1 VIRVLKMDW
10 QKGRLEMPGSDELT
24 LARSWLRFLSVVAK
38 LRGEGGCPW
47 DKEQTYISLTPFVI
61 EEAYE
66 VVVAALEKDA
76 NKLKEELG
84 DLLLEI
90 GLYCQIA
97 REAGDFEP
105 SDVLEG
111 IIAKLIRRHP
121 HVFGE
126 EKITSPEGVRE
137 RWAEIKRSEPG
148 RYQEGHSLMD
158 EVPKGLPALMRA
170 QKQQMLAAEAGF
182 DWKSEAP
189 VLDKVREE
197 IEELATAMERGNTQ
211 EIEDE
216 VGDLLFACVNLAR
229 HLGVDSETALLGCV
243 EKFSQRFRHIE
254 DSLRQ
259 RNLTV
264 NDVDLEY
271 LDELWEQAK
280 SNEAKAD

>member
-1 VIRVLKMDW
+1 MS
-10 QKGRLEMPGSDELT
+10 QPAELT
-24 LARSWLRFLSVVAK
+24 DARAWLRFLSVVAR

-47 DKEQTYISLTPFVI
+47 DKEQTYTSLTPFVI
-61 EEAYE
+61 EEAHE
-66 VVVAALEKDA
+66 VVAAALEEDA

-97 REAGDFEP
+97 REMGDFEP

-111 IIAKLIRRHP
+111 ITAKLRRRHP
-121 HVFGE
+121 HVFGGE
-126 EKITSPEGVRE
+126 TITSAEGVRE
-137 RWAEIKRSEPG
+137 RWAEIKRAEPG
-148 RYQEGHSLMD
+148 RYQKEHSLMD

-170 QKQQMLAAEAGF
+170 QKQQTLAAEAGF

-189 VLDKVREE
+189 VFDKIREE
-197 IEELATAMERGNTQ
+197 LREIAVAVERGNPQ
-211 EIEDE
+211 EVASE

-229 HLGVDSETALLGCV
+229 HLEVDSETALLGCV
-243 EKFSQRFRHIE
+243 EKFSRRFRPIE
-254 DSLRQ
+254 QSLRQ

-271 LDELWEQAK
+271 LDGLWEQAK
-280 SNEAKAD
+280 SKETKGD